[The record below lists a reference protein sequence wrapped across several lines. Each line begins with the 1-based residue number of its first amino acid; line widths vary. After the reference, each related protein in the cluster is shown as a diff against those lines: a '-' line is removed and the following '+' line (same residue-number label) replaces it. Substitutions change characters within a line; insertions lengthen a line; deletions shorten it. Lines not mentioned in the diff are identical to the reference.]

1 MSPLGNFKTNIKM
14 TEELNLKE
22 LFANVV
28 NFISRNNKLIFS
40 IVLIG
45 VIAVVVFQK
54 LKTPYYETRAI
65 CMSGISE
72 YERQEQVEDLS
83 QRTAIDLINHLKIN
97 IENEDYSA
105 LTTLLGVDANIAATI
120 KNIEAEQLSQE
131 DMNEKFYALNKFE
144 VSLTVRDNSK
154 INDIQNGLIYY
165 FTNNEFVKNYHERY
179 SQSSDNIIED
189 IQDEMLLLANIRK
202 EGAKNN
208 LDISSVNVISDVE
221 ENSIISQMVAL
232 SQLREDIKTKQA
244 LLKPLVFVQNFAKV
258 NQKEDDILVWTVLG
272 AVLSFIFGLFI
283 ALIREVKIK

>member
-1 MSPLGNFKTNIKM
+1 M
-14 TEELNLKE
+14 TEELNLSE
-22 LFANVV
+22 LFANFVK
-28 NFISRNNKLIFS
+28 FISRNSKLLLI
-40 IVLIG
+40 IVAIG
-45 VIAVVVFQK
+45 VVGVIGYQK
-54 LKTPYYETRAI
+54 LKTPYYETKAI

-72 YERQEQVEDLS
+72 YERQDQIEDLS
-83 QRTAIDLINHLKIN
+83 QRTAIDLINHLQIN
-97 IENEDYSA
+97 IENGDYSA
-105 LTTLLGVDANIAATI
+105 LTTLLGVDTNIAATI
-120 KNIEAEQLSQE
+120 KKIEAEQLYQE

-165 FTNNEFVKNYHERY
+165 FTNNEFVRNYHERY
-179 SQSSDNIIED
+179 LQSSDNIIED

-272 AVLSFIFGLFI
+272 AVLSFVFGLFV